1 MKTQLMKN
9 VLLLLAVTYIC
20 PLSLQ
25 AKEEWKPVNTIQF
38 KLDHTSDEQKG
49 LAVTENGEIFL
60 TGNAKELTVL
70 NNSNQSTSVFNTV
83 NSQNRAGI
91 LAKLDKEGNLIWSNL
106 VAGNEGN
113 NKNSQITCI
122 KVMGNY
128 VYVVGGVAS
137 NTKGESEVSVFG
149 QTLMSA
155 GYMDLYVAKIDKE
168 SGQTIWAK
176 TFGNT
181 RDWEMFISLAVDKKG
196 NIYTSC
202 IVGNIMSDPLMASPT
217 IPLAAT
223 GNWGEDYGIFKF
235 DSDGNVVW
243 ARVVGS
249 KGRETDAS
257 PAGLAIDNDENLIF
271 VGTSNDK
278 GEDLSVKTEHQEYV
292 VGDFTYRLYPD
303 KSRDALLAK
312 INATDG
318 GIIWSRFLTG
328 AGNQTLKKVDVL
340 PDGKI
345 VAVGTADS
353 NISIQGS
360 NGFAEQTVENSSP
373 ATFLAQFG
381 VDGQF
386 EWSKLVSG
394 EHVAK
399 EIMCDRKEG
408 ILLVGQFTSSVDFG
422 NGINL
427 AATEGN
433 TKEGFIA
440 QYNYQGQAV
449 WAKKITST
457 KQSSLYHIDILGD
470 NLVVSGF
477 ISADATLPKFQKED
491 TYTIGG
497 ANYKWFASVY
507 ERNNTH
513 TNIEDIHTTAE
524 SASVHLT
531 GRSLTLNSS
540 IPCKLEI
547 FTPQGVKVLERALFN
562 REEVNLAGLP
572 TGIFLVNV
580 RDLSGNTIAANKII
594 LQ

>member
-1 MKTQLMKN
+1 MKN

>member
-524 SASVHLT
+524 SASVHLP

>member
-1 MKTQLMKN
+1 MKN

-524 SASVHLT
+524 SASVHLP